1 MAESFLIML
10 REGFEAAL
18 VVAIVFAYLKKID
31 RRDLFGPVWLGV
43 GVGAASATAIGL
55 GIHWTIG
62 ELEGEARLVAF
73 AIISL
78 LAAAML
84 TWMIFWMRR
93 QSASIKGDLQ
103 HRVESAIGS
112 GRAGQGVLLVAF
124 FAVLREGIEAALFLI
139 AATVDADG
147 NDVLVGGI
155 AGLLAAGVL
164 GAMVYAGGRRLPMRA
179 FFRITGMLLILF
191 AAGLCAKAVFFL
203 QAAGDL
209 GTVNDAFYNITG
221 AHWLTVDTES
231 GRFLA
236 GLFGWD
242 PRPSLEQFV
251 AWFAYIVPVTFLFLA
266 RDPRRPAPTEVD
278 AATV

>member
-18 VVAIVFAYLKKID
+18 VVAIVLAFLNRIG

-43 GVGAASATAIGL
+43 AAGTALAAAIGL

-62 ELEGEARLVAF
+62 ELEGETRLVAF
-73 AIISL
+73 AVISA
-78 LAAAML
+78 LAAGML

-93 QSASIKGDLQ
+93 QSASIKGELQ
-103 HRVESAIGS
+103 DRIQSAIGS

-147 NDVLVGGI
+147 NDVLVGGL
-155 AGLLAAGVL
+155 AGLLAAAVL
-164 GAMVYAGGRRLPMRA
+164 GAVVYAGGRRVPMRA
-179 FFRITGMLLILF
+179 FFRITGVLLILF

-209 GTVNDAFYNITG
+209 GTVNDAIYNVTG
-221 AHWLTVDTES
+221 AHWLTIDTES
-231 GRFLA
+231 GRILA

-242 PRPSLEQFV
+242 PRPSLEQLV
-251 AWFAYIVPVTFLFLA
+251 VWIAYIVPVTFLFLA
-266 RDPRRPAPTEVD
+266 REPRQPAPARVE
-278 AATV
+278 AAT